1 MGKSKSYRPTLAF
14 CMSLFCVFIFSSAVF
29 GQQQYLENF
38 ERRMTEFTL
47 DNGLKFL
54 VLERHEAPVVSFHT
68 YADVGAVDEVK
79 GITGLAHIFE
89 HMAFKGTKTIGSKDY
104 RTEAQVIAKVD
115 KLFEELKVEQRKG
128 KNADPNLLQQLR
140 TDFKEAQDEASK
152 FIVHDEFEEILSR
165 QGASGLNAYTGC
177 DATRYI
183 SSFPSNKL
191 ELWMA
196 IESDR
201 YANPVL
207 REFYKEKDVV
217 MEERRLRTESSPRG
231 RLFEEFLALAF
242 KAHPY
247 GEPVIGHMSDIQ
259 TVTRTESEE
268 FFKQHYSPGNLTV
281 AIVGDVDP
289 EKVKK
294 LAQKYFSS
302 IPSGPK
308 PDPVET
314 VEPSQLGERRVVLHD
329 VAQPMLLIGFH
340 KPEFNHPDNAAFDV
354 LTDIISAGRTAR
366 LYKTLVKEKKIAVT
380 AAAFHGF
387 PGNKYPN
394 LFLFYAIPTK
404 GQTNTKCEQAI
415 YDELEKLKNKPVS
428 AEELKKARTRARAGL
443 IRSLAS
449 NSGLAAQLAFYQVIT
464 GDWRNLFKELE
475 AIDNVTAEDIQQITK
490 HYFTVENRTVGLIE
504 TVSAEN

>member
-1 MGKSKSYRPTLAF
+1 MEQSKSYRPAVM
-14 CMSLFCVFIFSSAVF
+14 CVCLFCVFIFSSVVF
-29 GQQQYLENF
+29 GQQQYLESF
-38 ERRMTEFTL
+38 EQRMTEFTL

-54 VLERHEAPVVSFHT
+54 VLERCEAPVVSFHT
-68 YADVGAVDEVK
+68 YADVGAADEVK

-104 RTEAQVIAKVD
+104 KAEAKALAKVD
-115 KLFEELKVEQRKG
+115 QLFEELKVEQRKG
-128 KNADPNLLQQLR
+128 KNADPNLLQQLQN
-140 TDFKEAQDEASK
+140 DFIQAQQQAQE

-165 QGASGLNAYTGC
+165 EGASGLNAYTSC

-196 IESDR
+196 TESDR
-201 YANPVL
+201 FDNPVL

-217 MEERRLRTESSPRG
+217 MEERRLRTESSPQG
-231 RLFEEFLALAF
+231 RLLEDFLALAF

-247 GEPVIGHMSDIQ
+247 GEPVIGHMSDIK
-259 TVTRTESEE
+259 TITRTESEE

-302 IPSGPK
+302 IPGGPK
-308 PDPVET
+308 PEPVET
-314 VEPSQLGERRVVLHD
+314 IEPPQLGERRVVLYD
-329 VAQPMLLIGFH
+329 VAQPMLLIGYH
-340 KPEFNHPDNAAFDV
+340 KPAFSHPENTASDV

-394 LFLFYAIPTK
+394 QFLFYVIPAK
-404 GQTNTKCEQAI
+404 GHTNAECEQAVYEEI
-415 YDELEKLKNKPVS
+415 EKFKNELVS

-475 AIDNVTAEDIQQITK
+475 AIDNVTAEDIQQIAK
-490 HYFTVENRTVGLIE
+490 KYFTVENRTVGMIE
-504 TVSAEN
+504 TVTAEN